1 MCKSGIDKV
10 LYSTYRSLVGKL
22 YDFLQDAAEFNGMM
36 PDPLPTYSKSF
47 VTTAVI
53 VLHIILLTYKVTV
66 KATNIITQT
75 GDQKRHATGYR
86 SKAEPVKF
94 TTLSSHIKI
103 YSSRSQCI
111 QDPKRQY

>member
-1 MCKSGIDKV
+1 LCKSGIDKV

-22 YDFLQDAAEFNGMM
+22 YDFLQDAAEFNGIM

-53 VLHIILLTYKVTV
+53 VLH
-66 KATNIITQT
+66 IITQT